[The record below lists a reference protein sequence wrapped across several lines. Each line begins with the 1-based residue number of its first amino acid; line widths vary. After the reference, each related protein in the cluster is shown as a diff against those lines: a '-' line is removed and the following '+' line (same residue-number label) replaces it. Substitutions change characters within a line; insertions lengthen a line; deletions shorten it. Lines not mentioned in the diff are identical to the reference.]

1 MKHRGRHRRRRRGRA
16 LRASLAG
23 TALALTAAATL
34 ISTSQAAGGE
44 TPGALSSITSAGEL
58 RSLQLRE
65 TLTDRTEL
73 HTLANEMGGGVG
85 VDEVLRSANH
95 AMRNEGDCFATE
107 KDNLPVEP
115 VSARAYCWEP
125 GDAVSD
131 KWVPRS
137 VTTSRN
143 NQVIA
148 SGWTHSG
155 VESDTPGGDTT
166 SADGTGTA
174 GAGTAGRGTDGAGA
188 DGTGTGATDDEGLA
202 RVAFVDASDPANLRY
217 RWVLLVV
224 PTAGAQ
230 GFEGLRSRLGGM
242 AWYEDKLIVTARGPE
257 SRGRQ
262 DDSLYVFDL
271 ARFLRPDV
279 TDSDVI
285 GRTGDGWSAHHY
297 RYALPAVAAYTPPAG
312 GGCDAR
318 DNDGVP
324 CFGSLSLDR
333 TLTPPTV
340 VANERFRPSREE
352 PARVWRYA
360 LDITGDRT
368 GLLTTTGRE
377 SSTVATEAYETEATG
392 VRGVLAHK
400 GDWYVDQAAEKRD
413 EHGTLW
419 RQDEDGAEAVKCP
432 EGASSGKSGSDLE
445 SYACWGRHTASL
457 SYSPETGEMW
467 TLTGPVPERVLYAV
481 KLSDVDSALS

>member
-1 MKHRGRHRRRRRGRA
+1 MQHRGRHRRRRRGRV

-44 TPGALSSITSAGEL
+44 TPGALSSLTSAAEL
-58 RSLQLRE
+58 GRLQLRE
-65 TLTDRTEL
+65 TLTDSTGL
-73 HTLANEMGGGVG
+73 NTLTHEMGGAVG

-95 AMRNEGDCFATE
+95 AMRNEGDCFSTE

-115 VSARAYCWEP
+115 VTSRAYCWEP
-125 GDAVSD
+125 GDAVND
-131 KWVPRS
+131 RWVPRS

-143 NQVIA
+143 NRVIA

-155 VESDTPGGDTT
+155 VGSDTPG
-166 SADGTGTA
+166 AV
-174 GAGTAGRGTDGAGA
+174 
-188 DGTGTGATDDEGLA
+188 DDEGLA

-224 PTAGAQ
+224 PTTGGQ

-242 AWYEDKLIVTARGPE
+242 AWYEDKLIVTARDPQ
-257 SRGRQ
+257 SRGQR

-271 ARFLRPDV
+271 ARFLRADV
-279 TDSDVI
+279 TDSDAI
-285 GRTGDGWSAHHY
+285 GRAGDGWSAHHY
-297 RYALPAVAAYTPPAG
+297 RYALPAVAAYSPPAG
-312 GGCDAR
+312 RGCDAR
-318 DNDGVP
+318 DNDSVP

-333 TLTPPTV
+333 TSTPPTV
-340 VANERFRPSREE
+340 VANERFRPGRDE

-360 LDITGDRT
+360 LDITADRT

-377 SSTVATEAYETEATG
+377 SDAVATEAYETEATG

-400 GDWYVDQAAEKRD
+400 GNWYVDQAAEEADR
-413 EHGTLW
+413 HGTLW
-419 RQDEDGAEAVKCP
+419 RQDEDGSEAARCAPDKAD
-432 EGASSGKSGSDLE
+432 EKSDLR
-445 SYACWGRHTASL
+445 SYACWGRHSGSL
-457 SYSPETGEMW
+457 SYSPETGEVW
-467 TLTGPVPERVLYAV
+467 TLTDPIPERVLYAV
-481 KLSDVDSALS
+481 KLSDLDGALD

>member
-44 TPGALSSITSAGEL
+44 TPGALSPITSAGEL
-58 RSLQLRE
+58 RELTLRE

-73 HTLANEMGGGVG
+73 HTLANDMGGAVG

-95 AMRNEGDCFATE
+95 TMRGEDDCFASE

-115 VSARAYCWEP
+115 VASRAYCWET
-125 GDAVSD
+125 GDAVD
-131 KWVPRS
+131 EKWVPRS

-143 NQVIA
+143 NQVIV
-148 SGWTHSG
+148 SGWTHNG
-155 VESDTPGGDTT
+155 
-166 SADGTGTA
+166 
-174 GAGTAGRGTDGAGA
+174 GTDNGG
-188 DGTGTGATDDEGLA
+188 TDDEGLT
-202 RVAFVDASDPANLRY
+202 RVAFVDARNPASLKY

-224 PTAGAQ
+224 PTADGQ

-242 AWYEDKLIVTARGPE
+242 AWYEDKLIVTARGPQGH
-257 SRGRQ
+257 GRQ

-271 ARFLRPDV
+271 ARFLRADV

-285 GRTGDGWSAHHY
+285 GGVGDGWSAHHY
-297 RYALPAVAAYTPPAG
+297 RYALPAVATYSPAAG

-318 DNDGVP
+318 GSDAVP

-333 TLTPPTV
+333 TSTRPSV
-340 VANERFRPSREE
+340 VATESFRPSREE

-360 LDITGDRT
+360 LDTTADRT
-368 GLLTTTGRE
+368 GLLTTTGRT
-377 SSTVATEAYETEATG
+377 SDVSATEAYETKATG
-392 VRGVLAHK
+392 VQGVLSHHGEWYIGQAGMDRDAH
-400 GDWYVDQAAEKRD
+400 D
-413 EHGTLW
+413 TLW
-419 RQDEDGAEAVKCP
+419 RQDENGAKAAQCAADKADET
-432 EGASSGKSGSDLE
+432 SGLR

-457 SYSPETGEMW
+457 SYSPQTDEMW
-467 TLTGPVPERVLYAV
+467 TLTDPIPERVLYAV
-481 KLSDVDSALS
+481 RLSDVDGTLN

>member
-1 MKHRGRHRRRRRGRA
+1 MQHRGRHRRRRRGRA

-34 ISTSQAAGGE
+34 ISTSQAAGGG
-44 TPGALSSITSAGEL
+44 TPGALSAITSAGEL
-58 RSLQLRE
+58 GRLQLRE
-65 TLTDRTEL
+65 TLTDSTGLRA
-73 HTLANEMGGGVG
+73 LANDMGGAVG

-115 VSARAYCWEP
+115 VTARAYCWEP
-125 GDAVSD
+125 GDAVDD
-131 KWVPRS
+131 KWIPGS

-148 SGWTHSG
+148 SGWTHSD
-155 VESDTPGGDTT
+155 VPSDPPGGDP
-166 SADGTGTA
+166 ANAVDA
-174 GAGTAGRGTDGAGA
+174 GAYSRGTDGTGVGA
-188 DGTGTGATDDEGLA
+188 VDDEGLA

-224 PTAGAQ
+224 PTTGGQ

-242 AWYEDKLIVTARGPE
+242 AWYEDKLIVTARDPE
-257 SRGRQ
+257 SRGQR

-271 ARFLRPDV
+271 ARFLRADV
-279 TDSDVI
+279 TDSDAI
-285 GRTGDGWSAHHY
+285 GRAGDGWSAHHY
-297 RYALPAVAAYTPPAG
+297 RYALPAVASYSPPAG
-312 GGCDAR
+312 RDCDAR

-333 TLTPPTV
+333 TSRPPTV
-340 VANERFRPSREE
+340 VANERFRPGREE

-360 LDITGDRT
+360 LDTTADRT

-377 SSTVATEAYETEATG
+377 SSAVATEAYETEATG
-392 VRGVLAHK
+392 VRGVLAHH
-400 GDWYVDQAAEKRD
+400 GDWYVDQAAEDRD

-419 RQDEDGAEAVKCP
+419 RQDEDGAEAARCA
-432 EGASSGKSGSDLE
+432 EGEGDEKSDLR

-467 TLTGPVPERVLYAV
+467 TLTDPIPERVLYAV
-481 KLSDVDSALS
+481 KLSDVDSALG

>member
-1 MKHRGRHRRRRRGRA
+1 V

-34 ISTSQAAGGE
+34 ISTSQAAGGR

-58 RSLQLRE
+58 RRLQLRE
-65 TLTDRTEL
+65 TLTDTTEL
-73 HTLANEMGGGVG
+73 HTLADELGGVVG

-95 AMRNEGDCFATE
+95 AMRGEGDCFATE

-115 VSARAYCWEP
+115 AAARAYCWEP
-125 GDAVSD
+125 GDAVD
-131 KWVPRS
+131 DRWVPRS

-143 NQVIA
+143 NRVIA
-148 SGWTHSG
+148 AGWTHTG
-155 VESDTPGGDTT
+155 VESAPPVGDPTGSGVPAAGG
-166 SADGTGTA
+166 A
-174 GAGTAGRGTDGAGA
+174 GAGAGD
-188 DGTGTGATDDEGLA
+188 TDDEGLA
-202 RVAFVDASDPANLRY
+202 RVAFVDASDPADLRY

-224 PTAGAQ
+224 PTAGGQ

-242 AWYEDKLIVTARGPE
+242 AWYEDKLIVTARGPKSSGE
-257 SRGRQ
+257 R

-285 GRTGDGWSAHHY
+285 GKAGDGWSAHHY
-297 RYALPAVAAYTPPAG
+297 RYALPAVASYSPPA

-318 DNDGVP
+318 DNDRVP

-333 TLTPPTV
+333 TSTPPTV
-340 VANERFRPSREE
+340 VANERFRPGREE

-360 LDITGDRT
+360 LDITADRT
-368 GLLTTTGRE
+368 GLLTTTGRA
-377 SSTVATEAYETEATG
+377 SVAVATEAYETEAAG

-400 GDWYVDQAAEKRD
+400 GDYYVDQAAEKRD
-413 EHGTLW
+413 RHGTLW
-419 RQDEDGAEAVKCP
+419 RQDEEGAEAAKCA
-432 EGASSGKSGSDLE
+432 EDKADEKSGLR
-445 SYACWGRHTASL
+445 SYSCWGRHTASL
-457 SYSPETGEMW
+457 SYSPETGELW
-467 TLTGPVPERVLYAV
+467 TLTDPIPERVLYAV
-481 KLSDVDSALS
+481 RLSDVDSALS

>member
-1 MKHRGRHRRRRRGRA
+1 MQHRGRHRRRRRGRA

-34 ISTSQAAGGE
+34 ISTSQAAGGS
-44 TPGALSSITSAGEL
+44 TPGALSSVTSAGEL
-58 RSLQLRE
+58 RRLQLRE
-65 TLTDRTEL
+65 TLIDRTEL
-73 HTLANEMGGGVG
+73 HTLARETGGPVG
-85 VDEVLRSANH
+85 VEEVLSSANH
-95 AMRNEGDCFATE
+95 AMRGEGDCFDSE

-115 VSARAYCWEP
+115 VAVRAYCWEA

-131 KWVPRS
+131 KWSPRS

-148 SGWTHSG
+148 AGWSHTG
-155 VESDTPGGDTT
+155 VRSVPPGGG
-166 SADGTGTA
+166 SANAERG
-174 GAGTAGRGTDGAGA
+174 AGRGEPGLAPVDE
-188 DGTGTGATDDEGLA
+188 EGLA
-202 RVAFVDASDPANLRY
+202 RVAFVDASDPANLAY

-224 PTAGAQ
+224 PTAGGQ

-242 AWYEDKLIVTARGPE
+242 VWYDDKLIVTARGPQ

-271 ARFLRPDV
+271 ARFLRADV
-279 TDSDVI
+279 TDSDAI

-297 RYALPAVAAYTPPAG
+297 RYALPAVAAYSPPAG
-312 GGCDAR
+312 DGCDAR
-318 DNDGVP
+318 ANDGVP
-324 CFGSLSLDR
+324 CLGSLSLDR
-333 TLTPPTV
+333 TSTPPTV
-340 VANERFRPSREE
+340 VANERFRPGRDE

-368 GLLTTTGRE
+368 GLLTTTGRR
-377 SSTVATEAYETEATG
+377 SDVVATEAYETEATG
-392 VRGVLAHK
+392 VQGVLAHK

-413 EHGTLW
+413 TPGTLW
-419 RQDEDGAEAVKCP
+419 RQDEDGADAAKCP
-432 EGASSGKSGSDLE
+432 AGESSGSSGSDLE
-445 SYACWGRHTASL
+445 SSACWGRHTASL

-467 TLTGPVPERVLYAV
+467 TLTDPVPERVLYAV
-481 KLSDVDSALS
+481 KLRDIDSALD

>member
-34 ISTSQAAGGE
+34 ISTSQAAGGA
-44 TPGALSSITSAGEL
+44 TPGALSSITSADEL
-58 RSLQLRE
+58 RGLQLRE
-65 TLTDRTEL
+65 TLTDTTEL
-73 HTLANEMGGGVG
+73 RTLSHAMGGGVG

-95 AMRNEGDCFATE
+95 AMRGEGDCFATE

-115 VSARAYCWEP
+115 VAARAYCWEP
-125 GDAVSD
+125 GDAVDD

-148 SGWTHSG
+148 AGWTHTG
-155 VESDTPGGDTT
+155 VESDTPGDTT
-166 SADGTGTA
+166 
-174 GAGTAGRGTDGAGA
+174 GAGGPPAGV
-188 DGTGTGATDDEGLA
+188 TGAADTDDEGLA
-202 RVAFVDASDPANLRY
+202 RVAFVDAADPTDLRY

-224 PTAGAQ
+224 PTADGQ

-242 AWYEDKLIVTARGPE
+242 VWYEDKLIVTARGPE
-257 SRGRQ
+257 SRGER

-279 TDSDVI
+279 TDSDAI
-285 GRTGDGWSAHHY
+285 GKTGDGWSAHHY
-297 RYALPAVAAYTPPAG
+297 RYALPAVAAYRPPA

-333 TLTPPTV
+333 TSTPPTV
-340 VANERFRPSREE
+340 VASERFRPSREE
-352 PARVWRYA
+352 PARIWRYA
-360 LDITGDRT
+360 LDTTAERT
-368 GLLTTTGRE
+368 GMLTTTGRE
-377 SSTVATEAYETEATG
+377 SVAVATEAYETEAAG

-400 GDWYVDQAAEKRD
+400 GDWYVDQAAGKRD
-413 EHGTLW
+413 RHGTLW
-419 RQDEDGAEAVKCP
+419 RQDEEGAEAARCAQDKAD
-432 EGASSGKSGSDLE
+432 ETSGLQ

-457 SYSPETGEMW
+457 SYSPETGEVW
-467 TLTGPVPERVLYAV
+467 TLTDPIPERVLYAV
-481 KLSDVDSALS
+481 RLSDVDSALS